1 MTSFN
6 VPRLWPKYQ
15 PARIQLHQSHEERLI
30 YWMLWN
36 LYDYLHSSPPT
47 RCTVKLQSIL
57 KITCHISAVICYI
70 WGLMLSSSVPT
81 EMFLSCFYWV
91 QKGFP
96 TVHLWSL
103 EDVFHQQHLE
113 LVIGFSKTC
122 FTFYLSARAIV
133 WRHRLNVFAGKLWSR
148 SVKVAYNL
156 LHKLGTKQEPLVRPG
171 DRVSEAK
178 TFMMGWDGENKGA
191 DFPRG
196 ENECE
201 ATIGGKREKDLQVI
215 C

>member
-1 MTSFN
+1 MTITA
-6 VPRLWPKYQ
+6 KYQ
-15 PARIQLHQSHEERLI
+15 PAWIQLHQSHEEHLI

-36 LYDYLHSSPPT
+36 LYNYLHSSPPT

-91 QKGFP
+91 QKGFL
-96 TVHLWSL
+96 TVHLLISRGRISSTTSWTSNR
-103 EDVFHQQHLE
+103 
-113 LVIGFSKTC
+113 FSKTC

-178 TFMMGWDGENKGA
+178 AFMMGWDGESRRENKGE

-196 ENECE
+196 GNECE